1 MGTFFQRTRKVAT
14 LLVMLVSLPAVA
26 EETATTVYRSVGE
39 DGVVSFSDAPHPAA
53 VPIDVYPPA
62 RMDLAEQRRAAEAF
76 SQELE
81 ILKILEESRQARAA
95 DELARQK
102 LELDYVRSLAALERA
117 RALQQQNDDN
127 DDYYPFFGYPYWYAP
142 QPRPPYGP
150 RPPHDG
156 RPPDGG
162 RPDGGRPPH
171 GAPAP
176 RPPQHLPLP

>member
-1 MGTFFQRTRKVAT
+1 MGTCPQRTCKVAA
-14 LLVMLVSLPAVA
+14 LLAMFALPPAFA
-26 EETATTVYRSVGE
+26 EETATTVYRSVNE
-39 DGVVSFSDAPHPAA
+39 DGVVSFSDSPHPAA
-53 VPIDVYPPA
+53 ELIEVYPPA
-62 RMDLAEQRRAAEAF
+62 RMDEVEQRRAAEAF

-117 RALQQQNDDN
+117 RALQQQNDDD
-127 DDYYPFFGYPYWYAP
+127 DDYYPFFGYPYWYSP

-150 RPPHDG
+150 PPHGG

-162 RPDGGRPPH
+162 RPPHAAPPRP
-171 GAPAP
+171 
-176 RPPQHLPLP
+176 PPQHLPLP